1 MNGNMSDES
10 VNTLRLSVLIEEK
23 GERSAQNGR
32 VKHKTTDDK
41 NIKTLPILCQRRCVL
56 VGWLVRCF
64 FLRCTCEWFYLFV
77 ESDMTFQATEHD
89 AHLACQPVFFLLSI
103 TFRCCCIAIVE
114 ITASSG
120 IWLKLWLHFFVRVSD
135 SKSSGIAS
143 ALTTHQSHFAKVLPF
158 SEWSERK
165 RSHYHFLSTKNAL
178 CSTCILLLLW
188 KWKMRQNFVH
198 LIDLLLLL
206 AENLETVIFH
216 FDLNIKF
223 QHWILSNA
231 LK

>member
-1 MNGNMSDES
+1 MSKAVCVGGLVGSLFFSSLHLWVILPVCWKWHDIPGHRTWCTS
-10 VNTLRLSVLIEEK
+10 RLPARFFSSFHYFSLLLHCNSWDNSEFWHLIE
-23 GERSAQNGR
+23 AL
-32 VKHKTTDDK
+32 TA
-41 NIKTLPILCQRRCVL
+41 
-56 VGWLVRCF
+56 
-64 FLRCTCEWFYLFV
+64 FLR
-77 ESDMTFQATEHD
+77 S
-89 AHLACQPVFFLLSI
+89 S
-103 TFRCCCIAIVE
+103 FRFKVIRYI
-114 ITASSG
+114 S
-120 IWLKLWLHFFVRVSD
+120 
-135 SKSSGIAS
+135 IAS